1 MPSPERNPLPESR
14 VEPVKRPLPPY
25 IQRMRPT
32 TLIATALGAALLL
45 AHPLAA
51 QGPTSRPK
59 VTPLP
64 GSSTAPDAP
73 STPTTRAPVTPPKTG
88 SPRAGAAAGANEPGA
103 VTTAYLQ
110 GVAVDSIH
118 GAPLIGAAIQLE
130 GTDRL
135 GITDSLGRFLIDSI
149 KPGSYKVL
157 VDHDVLD
164 TLGISLSTAPMEFV
178 ANNVTRVVIAVPSP
192 DFLSARFCTPARRAL
207 GPGVHVG
214 RVRQPD
220 SPKAAVGARVSF
232 VWYDPD
238 PAAVAGVAVK
248 IKKEPRVREATVG
261 EDGTYRLCGLP
272 EKFEGK
278 LQAQRKD
285 GGTTA
290 EVPVTQ
296 DGGLLTLR
304 SMSVAPIA
312 VAVANTDTTKG
323 APARVQKGTARAFG
337 RVVNKAG
344 APVAGARVSLLGG
357 GASTTTRAG
366 GEFSL
371 DSLPAGT
378 QALTVRHLGYAP
390 QEKTVEL
397 SSRTPARVDVQ
408 LGAYV
413 PELAPVEV
421 VSQMDQ
427 GLDRVGFTGR
437 KRGAAG
443 GYFITPQMI
452 ENRKAAQFTDL
463 LTTAPGIRI
472 EGSMGHMA
480 ITSTRSV
487 GRRGCVTVYVDGSQ
501 WQQLEAGDLDS
512 FVRPEEAAAI
522 EVYPAG
528 AATPVEFQTS
538 GQDCAAV
545 VVWTK
550 LNVNRKV
557 RSR

>member
-1 MPSPERNPLPESR
+1 MPPPGRNPLPESR
-14 VEPVKRPLPPY
+14 VEPIKRPLPPY
-25 IQRMRPT
+25 IQTMRP
-32 TLIATALGAALLL
+32 TLIATALGALLF

-59 VTPLP
+59 VTPQP
-64 GSSTAPDAP
+64 NGP
-73 STPTTRAPVTPPKTG
+73 STPGTPTAKPSAPPPRTAAPKG
-88 SPRAGAAAGANEPGA
+88 GADANAPGA

-118 GAPLIGAAIQLE
+118 GEPLIGAAIQLD

-149 KPGSYKVL
+149 KPGNYKVL
-157 VDHDVLD
+157 VDHDILD

-192 DFLSARFCTPARRAL
+192 DFLASRFCTPARRAL
-207 GPGVHVG
+207 GPGVLVG
-214 RVRQPD
+214 RVREPD
-220 SPKAAVGARVSF
+220 SPKAAVGARVSL

-238 PAAVAGVAVK
+238 PPAVAGVPIK
-248 IKKEPRVREATVG
+248 IKKQPRVREATVG

-272 EKFEGK
+272 EKYEGK

-290 EVPVTQ
+290 EVAVTQ
-296 DGGLLTLR
+296 DGGLLALR
-304 SMSVAPIA
+304 SMSVAPLA
-312 VAVANTDTTKG
+312 TVANTDTTKG
-323 APARVQKGTARAFG
+323 APARVAKGSARAFG
-337 RVVNKAG
+337 KVVNKAG
-344 APVAGARVSLLGG
+344 APVSGARVSLLGG

-366 GEFSL
+366 GDFSL

-378 QALTVRHLGYAP
+378 QAITVRHLGYAP
-390 QEKTVEL
+390 KEVTVEL
-397 SSRTPARVDVQ
+397 SSRTPARVNVE

-427 GLDRVGFTGR
+427 GLDRVGFSGR
-437 KRGAAG
+437 KRGGAG

-472 EGSMGHMA
+472 QGDMGHMY
-480 ITSTRSV
+480 ITSTRAV
-487 GRRGCVTVYVDGSQ
+487 GRAGCVTVYVDGSQ
-501 WQQLEAGDLDS
+501 WQQLQPGDLDG

-538 GQDCAAV
+538 GGDCAAV
-545 VVWTK
+545 VIWTK

>member
-1 MPSPERNPLPESR
+1 
-14 VEPVKRPLPPY
+14 
-25 IQRMRPT
+25 MRPT
-32 TLIATALGAALLL
+32 TLIATALGALLYV
-45 AHPLAA
+45 HPLAA

-64 GSSTAPDAP
+64 GSSSAPSAP
-73 STPTTRAPVTPPKTG
+73 STPTTKAPPPPRTG
-88 SPRAGAAAGANEPGA
+88 APRAGAAADANAPGA
-103 VTTAYLQ
+103 ITTAYLQ

-118 GAPLIGAAIQLE
+118 GGPLIGAAIQLE

-164 TLGISLSTAPMEFV
+164 TLGISLSTAPMEFA

-192 DFLSARFCTPARRAL
+192 DFLVARFCTPARRAL
-207 GPGVHVG
+207 GPGVLVG
-214 RVRQPD
+214 RVREPD
-220 SPKAAVGARVSF
+220 SPNAAVGARVSF
-232 VWYDPD
+232 VWSDPE
-238 PAAVAGVAVK
+238 PPPVAGMPIK

-272 EKFEGK
+272 EKYEGK

-304 SMSVAPIA
+304 SMSVARLV
-312 VAVANTDTTKG
+312 VAANTDTSKG
-323 APARVQKGTARAFG
+323 APAKVPKGTARAFG
-337 RVVNKAG
+337 RVLNKAG
-344 APVAGARVSLLGG
+344 APVEGARVSLLGG
-357 GASTTTRAG
+357 GSSTTTRASG
-366 GEFSL
+366 DFSL

-390 QEKTVEL
+390 QEVAVEL
-397 SSRTPARVDVQ
+397 SSRTPARVNVQ

-413 PELAPVEV
+413 PELKAVEV
-421 VSQMDQ
+421 VSQIDQ

-472 EGSMGHMA
+472 QGDMGHMY
-480 ITSTRSV
+480 ITSTRTA
-487 GRRGCVTVYVDGSQ
+487 GRQGCVTVYVDGSQ
-501 WQQLEAGDLDS
+501 WQQLQPGDLDG

-538 GQDCAAV
+538 GGDCAAV
-545 VVWTK
+545 VIWTK

-557 RSR
+557 KSR